1 MIHLFQYDILFQLQ
15 NFLYKNLILKHV
27 LDLVKRN
34 APHLMDTDTVMGDT
48 VMGDT
53 VMGDTVV
60 FLNLLFN
67 YFAK

>member
-1 MIHLFQYDILFQLQ
+1 
-15 NFLYKNLILKHV
+15 
-27 LDLVKRN
+27 
-34 APHLMDTDTVMGDT
+34 MDTDTVMGDT

-60 FLNLLFN
+60 FLNLLLN